1 MKNALL
7 LQKQSVSPNLP
18 KARPKMNGQAF
29 LSGSLTAVSGLL
41 CCQYSASAGCLNN
54 SPFFI
59 IRKIGRG
66 CLITGIFLHL
76 ICKQI
81 QP

>member
-29 LSGSLTAVSGLL
+29 LSGNLTAASGLL
-41 CCQYSASAGCLNN
+41 CRQLSG
-54 SPFFI
+54 FFQLF
-59 IRKIGRG
+59 K
-66 CLITGIFLHL
+66 
-76 ICKQI
+76 
-81 QP
+81 